1 MTATTETVTRRG
13 TVTRVVAG
21 RGYLSHVRRKALLV
35 LNDTGN
41 GYIARFPSHSSAEQ
55 DGYACLDYAQAHSL
69 WLALSRQFGG
79 GE

>member
-1 MTATTETVTRRG
+1 MTDTTETVTQRG

-21 RGYLSHVRRKALLV
+21 RGYLSHVRGKALLT
-35 LNDTGN
+35 LKDTGN
-41 GYIARFPSHSSAEQ
+41 GFIARFPPHSSAEQ
-55 DGYACLDYAQAHSL
+55 DAYACLDYAQAHSL